1 MREGGEA
8 KNRREKTPRQT
19 CRDASKK
26 GRTTPLYFEGLKFA
40 RFAIRQSIYEAVGNF
55 YSSDS
60 GEKGIKRKKA
70 GPLSEKIRR
79 SPAAADL
86 TAVCRLDIYGKTV
99 SCILLKNPENPH
111 KH

>member
-1 MREGGEA
+1 M
-8 KNRREKTPRQT
+8 
-19 CRDASKK
+19 
-26 GRTTPLYFEGLKFA
+26 YFEGLKFA

-70 GPLSEKIRR
+70 GPLSEK
-79 SPAAADL
+79 SDGDPAAADL
-86 TAVCRLDIYGKTV
+86 TAVFCLDIYGETV
-99 SCILLKNPENPH
+99 SRILLKKPENPH